1 MKKAFSLT
9 ITLLIVMGTFFQTT
23 SYANDFI
30 GDYHERSLIYLAE
43 NNILLPDKDNSYSPN
58 RAVTRGEFASYLS
71 KILQLP
77 SSEATSFSD
86 VSTSHAFAKDIKNA
100 AGAGIITGYG
110 DGTFKPNNIISRQH
124 MAVMILRTLNYLKIP
139 TNETTLTFND
149 TNQILASYIP
159 AVSTGAS
166 LGIIKGSTE
175 NSGVFFYPNK
185 SATIGQSATF
195 IFRLVEVAKE
205 NGLTNFPQF
214 PPEIV
219 YYEVNEIVN
228 KEIIKGKKYRTYE
241 EALKN
246 VTKPS
251 QIIERN
257 GDILKTSSGIA
268 YAADTAQNY
277 AVIYSNT
284 GLTKFQ
290 TYATEGREMKY
301 LGSTLDYLIVQ
312 LGGTVGYAKHSEVN
326 VTPTSMITGQDRY
339 KKTNSG
345 TLVHY
350 VYNHLTKQTASYT
363 VGPAPSFMNLTDDY
377 FSYDGVHFYNKQG
390 KLLLGTY
397 YPYFQFQSIR
407 QPSNYSAIELDSY
420 INKVLA
426 EKEASGTPRYTNAT
440 QQSKLVGLGSYLK
453 EMEATYRV
461 NAMFILATAIHES
474 DYGIS
479 ANALNKNNLFGIKVY
494 DSSPELGEMYLDP
507 QKSVFAF
514 VTKNINLNYA
524 SPTADYSNGLVP
536 GNKTTGINVRYASDP
551 QWGSK
556 VAGHMH
562 RIDSAL
568 GGKDYMQAT
577 LAVSTAN
584 STLNVRSTP
593 EVTSTNK
600 LYTYRQK
607 DLGVNQAF
615 GYPVVITETVSG
627 NDGYTWY
634 KVLTDTSISNYG
646 WIRGDNLKIIK
657 H

>member
-9 ITLLIVMGTFFQTT
+9 ITLLIVMSTFFQTT
-23 SYANDFI
+23 SYAYDFT
-30 GDYHERSLIYLAE
+30 GDHHERPLIYLAE

-100 AGAGIITGYG
+100 AEAGIITGYG

-139 TNETTLTFND
+139 TNENALTFND

-166 LGIIKGSTE
+166 LGIIKGTTE

-246 VTKPS
+246 VTKSS
-251 QIIERN
+251 QIIEQN

-284 GLTKFQ
+284 GLTKF
-290 TYATEGREMKY
+290 
-301 LGSTLDYLIVQ
+301 
-312 LGGTVGYAKHSEVN
+312 
-326 VTPTSMITGQDRY
+326 
-339 KKTNSG
+339 
-345 TLVHY
+345 
-350 VYNHLTKQTASYT
+350 
-363 VGPAPSFMNLTDDY
+363 
-377 FSYDGVHFYNKQG
+377 
-390 KLLLGTY
+390 
-397 YPYFQFQSIR
+397 
-407 QPSNYSAIELDSY
+407 
-420 INKVLA
+420 
-426 EKEASGTPRYTNAT
+426 
-440 QQSKLVGLGSYLK
+440 
-453 EMEATYRV
+453 
-461 NAMFILATAIHES
+461 
-474 DYGIS
+474 
-479 ANALNKNNLFGIKVY
+479 
-494 DSSPELGEMYLDP
+494 
-507 QKSVFAF
+507 
-514 VTKNINLNYA
+514 
-524 SPTADYSNGLVP
+524 
-536 GNKTTGINVRYASDP
+536 
-551 QWGSK
+551 
-556 VAGHMH
+556 
-562 RIDSAL
+562 
-568 GGKDYMQAT
+568 
-577 LAVSTAN
+577 
-584 STLNVRSTP
+584 
-593 EVTSTNK
+593 
-600 LYTYRQK
+600 
-607 DLGVNQAF
+607 
-615 GYPVVITETVSG
+615 
-627 NDGYTWY
+627 
-634 KVLTDTSISNYG
+634 
-646 WIRGDNLKIIK
+646 
-657 H
+657 